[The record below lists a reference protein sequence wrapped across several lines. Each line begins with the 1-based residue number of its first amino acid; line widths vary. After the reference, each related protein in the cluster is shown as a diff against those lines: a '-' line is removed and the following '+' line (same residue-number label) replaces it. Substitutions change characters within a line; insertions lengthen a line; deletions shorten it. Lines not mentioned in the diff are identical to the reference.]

1 MAQQEELTRN
11 SRYVNSGISEL
22 LQANRSPIDGYK
34 QYPCMTLEDA
44 TKKIVPFIN
53 DLSKYV
59 FDAKQKCNR
68 YSTNLT
74 WDESAA
80 IYLYSMPISFFSR
93 LNETLRAENRDALKP
108 WFAFLKLFVS
118 ALEKL
123 PSLEI
128 TVWRGFV
135 SDVGFDLFEN
145 DLQIWWSVNSC
156 SRALDVVGPYVGE
169 RGIVFAIGATHAKD
183 VSEYSAFP
191 VEKEVILMPG
201 THVRVQCNSLNFDNR
216 LFIVH
221 LAEEPAPDKQ
231 TSW

>member
-1 MAQQEELTRN
+1 MAHQEQLTRN
-11 SRYVNSGISEL
+11 SRYVNNGISEL

-34 QYPCMTLEDA
+34 QSPSMTLEEA
-44 TKKIVPFIN
+44 SEKLAPFIDN
-53 DLSKYV
+53 LANYV
-59 FDAKQKCNR
+59 ADAKRKCNQ

-108 WFAFLKLFVS
+108 WFAFLKLFVA

-135 SDVGFDLFEN
+135 SDVGFSLFEN

-169 RGIVFAIGATHAKD
+169 RGIVFAIGAIHAKD
-183 VSEYSAFP
+183 VSDYSAFP

-201 THVRVQCNSLNFDNR
+201 THVRVQSNSLNFDNR

-221 LAEEPAPDKQ
+221 LAEEPAPGKKPA
-231 TSW
+231 W